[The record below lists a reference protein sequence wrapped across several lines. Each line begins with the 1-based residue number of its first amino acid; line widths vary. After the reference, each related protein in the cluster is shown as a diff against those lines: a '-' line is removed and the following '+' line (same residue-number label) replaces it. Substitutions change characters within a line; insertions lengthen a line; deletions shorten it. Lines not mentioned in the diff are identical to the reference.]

1 VLLITL
7 SLSDQRI
14 SRAAFDNGD
23 LVDNRGAMVAPEYTT
38 DKRRNRRV
46 QRLKKISVALKND
59 VEGEIKAILHA
70 SRDCLRNQKRLDT
83 SKVSF
88 SANDGYYGEAFGV
101 MRGLQI
107 LGYGYFGSS
116 NLDAVVEA
124 QSHYRIG
131 NVTSPE
137 QNLKWWFSNIEQEV
151 LEEENFKGDHHCDHC
166 MDKYRKDTRS
176 VMDTGRT
183 DFLRA

>member
-1 VLLITL
+1 
-7 SLSDQRI
+7 
-14 SRAAFDNGD
+14 
-23 LVDNRGAMVAPEYTT
+23 MVAPEYTE
-38 DKRRNRRV
+38 DKRRKNSKVR
-46 QRLKKISVALKND
+46 RLKKISTSLRND

-70 SRDCLRNQKRLDT
+70 CRDCLRNQKKLDT

-124 QSHYRIG
+124 KSHHLDI

-137 QNLKWWFSNIEQEV
+137 QNLKWWLSNIEHEV
-151 LEEENFKGDHHCDHC
+151 LEEENFKGDQHCDHC
-166 MDKYRKDTRS
+166 MEKYKKDTRS
-176 VMDTGRT
+176 VMDAERT
-183 DFLRA
+183 DFLRAQ